1 MIIGIICSNKRAC
14 AWACTDT
21 HIPEYLMAQLYGGY
35 ELLYLMIVVY
45 HALFEVI

>member
-1 MIIGIICSNKRAC
+1 MIIGLICSNKR
-14 AWACTDT
+14 ACTDT

-35 ELLYLMIVVY
+35 ELLYLIIVVY